1 MSMGDLYLETS
12 ELEPPPSPLVELADN
27 YSQCLAL
34 SREYGEQTIT
44 EDPDQEVDL
53 DALEHFIS
61 ARADLFAVAEANLS
75 ELTGRPQ
82 TAAGPDSARRELTG
96 KVVAILE
103 EMARMESQLT
113 SFLNDRLS
121 RMRQTIG
128 QMKKTQPV
136 FKRYGY
142 LGGPRAPSRITRHE

>member
-1 MSMGDLYLETS
+1 MGNLYH
-12 ELEPPPSPLVELADN
+12 EPPESEPAPLAELVDT

-34 SREYGEQTIT
+34 SRDYADRTISD
-44 EDPDQEVDL
+44 DPDQTVDL

-75 ELTGRPQ
+75 DLAGRTQSAPGPE
-82 TAAGPDSARRELTG
+82 AGRRELAD

-103 EMARMESQLT
+103 EMAEMESQLT
-113 SFLNDRLS
+113 AFLNDHLS
-121 RMRQTIG
+121 QMRQTIG
-128 QMKKTQPV
+128 QMKKAQPV